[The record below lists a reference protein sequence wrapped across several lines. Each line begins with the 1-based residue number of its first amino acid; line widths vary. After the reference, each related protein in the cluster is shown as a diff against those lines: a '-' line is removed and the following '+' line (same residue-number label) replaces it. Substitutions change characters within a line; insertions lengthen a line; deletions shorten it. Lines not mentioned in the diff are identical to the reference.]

1 MPRKQKNASEA
12 ENEPINSAEDEMQ
25 ENTQTKDDEMQENSA
40 SESKTDFNAETKKDI
55 LKAADSGTNGEY
67 VDYCLPFLPGRKKGD
82 SHTVTING
90 KNYQVQYGVP
100 VKVPS
105 GVKEILEGMVM
116 QNEMVERKIRELT
129 KEERCLAKFK

>member
-12 ENEPINSAEDEMQ
+12 ENDYINSAEDEMQ
-25 ENTQTKDDEMQENSA
+25 ENTQTEDNDLPEILAKE
-40 SESKTDFNAETKKDI
+40 SETDFDAETKDDI
-55 LKAADSGTNGEY
+55 LKAADSGTGNEY

-100 VKVPS
+100 VKVPA